1 MVESQQA
8 LQAEKAETVVELI
21 DAIKNARSPSEA
33 RELGVKLTDLVVA
46 ERGGRRAGAQVGVGT
61 QQPVV

>member
-1 MVESQQA
+1 MVDSQQA
-8 LQAEKAETVVELI
+8 LQAETAETVVDLI

-33 RELGVKLTDLVVA
+33 RELGAKLTDLVVA
-46 ERGGRRAGAQVGVGT
+46 ERRGRGEGAQVGVGT